1 MADARTIKTTIELT
15 GEGSYSQKLKEISNA
30 LKGVASEQR
39 VVDATFDAGD
49 KSLAAQTARYDAL
62 RDKLDLQKQKLEEI
76 RQEYER
82 VVAAEGKDS
91 DHAQRLAREYN
102 NTSAQVA
109 KTEKALEALGDEMD
123 GTAAKSEKLKAA
135 TEAQKKALM
144 DVAHQ
149 AEETAAKLAKAMG
162 AAITA
167 TVSGSVKSFMDFESE
182 MSMVDTLA
190 DKTVMS
196 LDELSDQA
204 LETSRRTGIEAKEI
218 AASAYGALSAGVDT
232 RNVMSFMESAGKA
245 AKAGRATLD
254 DAIDGA
260 TSAMNAWGIA
270 YDQAD
275 AVYSKFLIA
284 QDKGKTTLGE
294 MAKQMGQVTGLA
306 PQLGVSLEEVLASVA
321 ALTKNGVQTNSAFTG
336 LKAIMS
342 SVLKP
347 TKEAQE
353 TAAALGISFDAASLQ
368 AKGLTGFLAD
378 IEAKTHGD
386 SEALAKL
393 FGNVEGLS
401 KVMLLGGAAAG
412 DYQDALGAM
421 ANSAGRLDEAFAT
434 VTDNRAARLNMAL
447 NSLKVN
453 AIQFG
458 RSLAPYVDMAAE
470 ALGKLSDAISGMN
483 DEQMRAALQT
493 GLMITGALGIL
504 GSMSKIAAASK
515 TLMAVF
521 SGPAGWITLGVAGV
535 AALVAGLTQ
544 LDLKLP
550 TLERSMDR
558 LFGEIDQANID
569 KFNRAFE
576 MTLTPDLSLDTETL
590 KTEVTS
596 VYEEI
601 GTALTDGLPDTTE
614 VVSGLE
620 EKVRAL
626 YSSAVDQIET
636 WVNEEIA
643 KLDVNS
649 ATYDQDVANI
659 TAKGEE
665 LKTSL
670 QGQEAATVA
679 FIHSMAGKS
688 TEYVL
693 QHLGELDEIE
703 AAVQKTIEQLEYAK
717 SLSGEAG
724 EQASKITK
732 AGSARDIETIGRGFA
747 YEKNKRDT
755 QLAERTAKYQADLT
769 EHNSKFREN
778 MTAEEQKAFEKAG
791 EDLKTTYEQ
800 ETAVIE
806 GEYRDSILQL
816 LQGMGQS
823 LEAANPEAAEK
834 VKQAAEKMKL
844 AEELQQVMAGELKP
858 ENASDTLKNIFADNF
873 GQTLERAFSPEN
885 NPLEKGI
892 AKGWG
897 AALLQNLTN
906 EIDSATE
913 GADLDYLGDAIEGA
927 LGQGVFDGIDGLDL
941 SSSTERFKALFGEV
955 GQGGAEGFTEGL
967 SEGNGGASDAG
978 SELGDNAVKGAQSA
992 LQVNSPSRVFRKI
1005 GENAGAGLVQGLL
1018 SKRGAV
1024 YAAARQLAQAAEQ
1037 GARITLE
1044 VHSPSRVFERI
1055 GSYTAE
1061 GLIRGVARQA
1071 DAVERAMS
1079 NLVNPAGI
1087 VPAAAMSGEPS
1098 RAPAQPS
1105 ITQYNEIRYS
1115 GAFTRSEARRFG
1127 RVLYAQMAA
1136 DATARGSRG

>member
-15 GEGSYSQKLKEISNA
+15 GEGSYAQKLKEISNA

-39 VVDATFDAGD
+39 VVDAQFDAGD

-62 RDKLDLQKQKLEEI
+62 RDKLELQKRKLEEI

-102 NTSAQVA
+102 NTAAQVA
-109 KTEKALEALGDEMD
+109 KTEKALDALGDEMD
-123 GTAAKSEKLKAA
+123 GTAAKTEKLKAA

-149 AEETAAKLAKAMG
+149 AEQTASKLAKAMG

-167 TVSGSVKSFMDFESE
+167 TVTGSVKAFMDFESE

-190 DKTVMS
+190 DKTVLS

-232 RNVMSFMESAGKA
+232 KNVMSFMESAGKA
-245 AKAGRATLD
+245 AKAGKASLD

-260 TSAMNAWGIA
+260 TSAMNAWDIA
-270 YDQAD
+270 YDKAD

-421 ANSAGRLDEAFAT
+421 AGSAGRLDEAFAT

-558 LFGEIDQANID
+558 LFGQVDQELYD
-569 KFNRAFE
+569 RGKRAFD
-576 MTLTPDLSLDTETL
+576 MTLDPNLNLDTENL
-590 KTEVTS
+590 KTEVTN
-596 VYEEI
+596 VYDEI

-614 VVSGLE
+614 VVAGLE

-626 YSSAVDQIET
+626 YSNAVDQIET

-649 ATYDQDVANI
+649 ATYDQEVANI

-670 QGQEAATVA
+670 QGQESATVA

-693 QHLGELDEIE
+693 QHLGELEEIE

-732 AGSARDIETIGRGFA
+732 SGSARDIETVARGFKYEKVNRDTQIAELEAQYQSDLTELNAKYNELGEVA
-747 YEKNKRDT
+747 YEEAATKLSENLEKNKQGVEDT
-755 QLAERTAKYQADLT
+755 Y
-769 EHNSKFREN
+769 
-778 MTAEEQKAFEKAG
+778 KA
-791 EDLKTTYEQ
+791 
-800 ETAVIE
+800 
-806 GEYRDSILQL
+806 SILQM

-823 LEAANPEAAEK
+823 LEAANPEAAAQIQ
-834 VKQAAEKMKL
+834 QAVEKMKL
-844 AEELQQVMAGELKP
+844 AEELQQVMNEQLNP
-858 ENASDTLKNIFADNF
+858 EDASDTLKNLFAGNF
-873 GQTLERAFSPEN
+873 EQTLERAFNPEN
-885 NPLEKGI
+885 NPVEKGI

-897 AALLQNLTN
+897 AMLLQNLTN

-913 GADLDYLGDAIEGA
+913 GADLDYLGTAIQLALDEGVFEGIEG
-927 LGQGVFDGIDGLDL
+927 LDM
-941 SSSTERFKALFGEV
+941 SSSTERFRTMFADVGKNGAAGFG
-955 GQGGAEGFTEGL
+955 EGL
-967 SEGNGGASDAG
+967 SEGSGDASDAS
-978 SELGDNAVKGAQSA
+978 SEMAESAIKSAQAA
-992 LQVNSPSRVFRKI
+992 LQENSPSRVFRKI

-1024 YAAARQLAQAAEQ
+1024 YAAARALAQAAES

-1079 NLVNPAGI
+1079 NLVNPSGI

-1127 RVLYAQMAA
+1127 RALYAQMAA

>member
-39 VVDATFDAGD
+39 VVDAQFDAGD

-62 RDKLDLQKQKLEEI
+62 RDKLELQKRKLEEV

-144 DVAHQ
+144 DVATQ
-149 AEETAAKLAKAMG
+149 AEKTAAKLAKAMG

-245 AKAGRATLD
+245 AKAGKATLD

-260 TSAMNAWGIA
+260 TSAMNAWDIA

-306 PQLGVSLEEVLASVA
+306 PQLDVSLEEVLASVA

-353 TAAALGISFDAASLQ
+353 TAAALGLSFDAASLQ

-421 ANSAGRLDEAFAT
+421 AGSAGRLDEAFAT

-515 TLMAVF
+515 TLLTVF

-558 LFGEIDQANID
+558 LFGQVDQELIDRG
-569 KFNRAFE
+569 NRAFE
-576 MTLTPDLSLDTETL
+576 MTLDPDLSLDTKNLE
-590 KTEVTS
+590 TEVTN
-596 VYEEI
+596 VYDEI

-614 VVSGLE
+614 VVAGLE

-670 QGQEAATVA
+670 QGQESATVA

-693 QHLGELDEIE
+693 QHLGELEEIE
-703 AAVQKTIEQLEYAK
+703 AAVQETIDKLEYAK
-717 SLSGEAG
+717 SLSGDAG
-724 EQASKITK
+724 QQASKITK
-732 AGSARDIETIGRGFA
+732 AGSARDIETVSRGFA
-747 YEKNKRDT
+747 YEKINRDT
-755 QLAERTAKYQADLT
+755 QIAELESQYQADLT
-769 EHNSKFREN
+769 ELNAKYDELGAEAYNAAAEKLNADLESKRQGVED
-778 MTAEEQKAFEKAG
+778 TYKA
-791 EDLKTTYEQ
+791 
-800 ETAVIE
+800 
-806 GEYRDSILQL
+806 SILEML
-816 LQGMGQS
+816 EGMGQS

-834 VKQAAEKMKL
+834 VRKAAEGMKL
-844 AEELQQVMAGELKP
+844 GEEMRHVLAGELKP
-858 ENASDTLKNIFADNF
+858 EAASDELKQSFQEF
-873 GQTLERAFSPEN
+873 TGQTLERAFNPEN
-885 NPLEKGI
+885 AIEAGL
-892 AKGWG
+892 AATWG
-897 AALLQNLTN
+897 TELMQQMTN
-906 EIDSATE
+906 EISTGIE
-913 GADLDYLGDAIEGA
+913 GADLGYLNEAIEVA
-927 LGQGVFDGIDGLDL
+927 LGQGVFDGIDGLDMT
-941 SSSTERFKALFGEV
+941 SSTERFKALFGEV
-955 GQGGAEGFTEGL
+955 GKNGAVGFGEGL
-967 SEGNGGASDAG
+967 SEGNGDASEAG
-978 SELGDNAVKGAQSA
+978 SELGNNAVKGAQSA

-1024 YAAARQLAQAAEQ
+1024 YAAARALAQAAES

-1079 NLVNPAGI
+1079 NLVNPSGI
-1087 VPAAAMSGEPS
+1087 VPAAAMSGEPT
-1098 RAPAQPS
+1098 RAAAQPA

-1127 RVLYAQMAA
+1127 RALYAQMAA
-1136 DATARGSRG
+1136 DATARGSRE